1 MLKLPSLYEQ
11 SPATW
16 DTLAVAGYRGAAEMA
31 KHFEK
36 CSVMDRALGFENSVA
51 AWHRGAAKPSGTAE
65 ARCNQWLDA
74 NVRNISAAPV
84 INVTQG
90 TLLLVACDSAAADK
104 AKRLLSILGC
114 EVTEV

>member
-1 MLKLPSLYEQ
+1 MLKLTSLYEQ
-11 SPATW
+11 NPAAW
-16 DTLAVAGYRGAAEMA
+16 DALATAGYRGAAEMA

-36 CSVMDRALGFENSVA
+36 CSVMDRVLGFENSVA

-74 NVRNISAAPV
+74 NVRNVSAAPT

-90 TLLLVACDSAAADK
+90 ALLLVACDSGSAEK
-104 AKRLLSILGC
+104 AKRLLQILGC